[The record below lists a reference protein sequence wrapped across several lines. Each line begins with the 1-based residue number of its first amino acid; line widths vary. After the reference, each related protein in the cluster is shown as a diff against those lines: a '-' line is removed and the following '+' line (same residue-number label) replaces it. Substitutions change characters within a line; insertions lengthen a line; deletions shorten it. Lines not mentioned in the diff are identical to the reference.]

1 MGVADIVPGVS
12 GGTIALITGIYE
24 RLVEAISQVS
34 IYLEELVKKRS
45 IEEFKKDFTRI
56 YLWFL
61 LPLLIGIGSA
71 FILLS
76 RVIKFLLDAHTAM
89 TYAFFFGLIIA
100 SVYFVAKK
108 IKGFS
113 IKTVLS
119 SIIGFAFAFFL
130 IGFGVMDQLGHSY
143 AVLLFSGAIALCAM
157 ILPGI
162 SGSFILLLL
171 DQYEYMMEVLHN
183 FEISKIIT
191 FISGGAIGLLLFSR
205 LLNYLLKNHKS
216 ATMAFLSG
224 LMLGALRLPYEKIA
238 GNLKTTIFPII
249 IVGVIGFALVILLEC
264 VFERN
269 TRKKPY
275 LEDVKS

>member
-45 IEEFKKDFTRI
+45 IEEFKRDFTRI
-56 YLWFL
+56 YLGFL
-61 LPLLIGIGSA
+61 LPLLIGIGFA

-100 SVYFVAKK
+100 SVYFVAKT
-108 IKGFS
+108 IKGFN
-113 IKTVLS
+113 IKTVLF

-130 IGFGVMDQLGHSY
+130 IGFGVIDQLGHSY

-171 DQYEYMMEVLHN
+171 GQYEYMMDVLHN
-183 FEISKIIT
+183 FEILKIFT
-191 FISGGAIGLLLFSR
+191 FLSGGAIGLLLFSR

-216 ATMAFLSG
+216 AIMAFLSG

-238 GNLKTTIFPII
+238 ENLKTTIFPII
-249 IVGVIGFALVILLEC
+249 IVGVIGFALVIFLEC

-269 TRKKPY
+269 ARKKTPP
-275 LEDVKS
+275 EDVKL

>member
-45 IEEFKKDFTRI
+45 IEEFKRDFTRI

-61 LPLLIGIGSA
+61 LPLLIGIGFA

-100 SVYFVAKK
+100 SVYFVAKT
-108 IKGFS
+108 IKELS

-130 IGFGVMDQLGHSY
+130 IGFGIMDQLGHSY

-171 DQYEYMMEVLHN
+171 GQYEYMMEVLHN
-183 FEISKIIT
+183 FEISRILT
-191 FISGGAIGLLLFSR
+191 FLSGGAIGLLLFSR
-205 LLNYLLKNHKS
+205 LLNYLLRNHKP

-224 LMLGALRLPYEKIA
+224 LMLGALRLPYNKITE
-238 GNLKTTIFPII
+238 NIKTTIFPII
-249 IVGVIGFALVILLEC
+249 IVGVIGFAIVIFLEYI
-264 VFERN
+264 FERN
-269 TRKKPY
+269 TRKT
-275 LEDVKS
+275 